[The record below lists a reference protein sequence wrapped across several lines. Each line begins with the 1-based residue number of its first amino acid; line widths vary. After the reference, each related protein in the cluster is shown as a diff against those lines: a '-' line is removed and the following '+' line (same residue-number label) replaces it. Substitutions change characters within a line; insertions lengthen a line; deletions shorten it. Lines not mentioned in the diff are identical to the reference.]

1 MDIDLYGI
9 TTIDNLQKRFVKA
22 RPGRASIE
30 QLRLHGARVE
40 KPGVHIDRD
49 HNHEKDEKHQPIV
62 DMNGIDALGASRC
75 RMVTWRF
82 DCVY

>member
-1 MDIDLYGI
+1 MDSDLCGI
-9 TTIDNLQKRFVKA
+9 TTVDNFQKRFVKT

-49 HNHEKDEKHQPIV
+49 HNDEKDEKHQPIV
-62 DMNGIDALGASRC
+62 DMDGIDALRVSRC
-75 RMVTWRF
+75 
-82 DCVY
+82 